1 MVESIISVDT
11 VTVTGG
17 PSSVDVQL
25 DFGPP
30 GQRGNL
36 ILYGIGKPT
45 EIGIVFPETPQ
56 LLDWYINLDTSDEE
70 YLYIYQYV
78 NIDGSTTWTRVF
90 KIIPNSYNVN
100 ETVNFTG
107 GFGEVSLAI
116 SNTSFPLLTET
127 ADLNIQLNI
136 AQTTSPF
143 PIASSFTILPQSFD
157 EETGTYTL
165 PINVYALEF
174 NAFTSSWQAV
184 SGNRT
189 VHLGINVI

>member
-1 MVESIISVDT
+1 MVESIVSVDT

-17 PSSVDVQL
+17 PSSIDVQL
-25 DFGPP
+25 DFGAP

-56 LLDWYINLDTSDEE
+56 LLDWYINLDTSDDE

-90 KIIPNSYNVN
+90 KVIPNSYNTN
-100 ETVNFTG
+100 ETVNFTAG
-107 GFGEVSLAI
+107 LGVVNLAI
-116 SNTSFPLLTET
+116 SNTTVPLLVPTSSV
-127 ADLNIQLNI
+127 NVQLNI
-136 AQTTSPF
+136 AQTTNPF
-143 PIASSFTILPQSFD
+143 PVASSFTVLPHSFD
-157 EETGTYTL
+157 EETGIYTL
-165 PINVYALEF
+165 PINIYAMEF
-174 NAFTSSWQAV
+174 NAGTSSWQAL
-184 SGNRT
+184 SGNHT